1 MYSLPYE
8 TFLVELLDGGV
19 VHCVM
24 KCVWREYL
32 RLDRVSEVERSVRE
46 NFMQLGG
53 LEKILPHRID
63 PVLEQHP
70 AAL

>member
-1 MYSLPYE
+1 M
-8 TFLVELLDGGV
+8 ELLDGGV
-19 VHCVM
+19 VYRVM
-24 KCVWREYL
+24 KCVWRKYL

-53 LEKILPHRID
+53 LEQVFAHHVD

-70 AAL
+70 AALELLPVLLK